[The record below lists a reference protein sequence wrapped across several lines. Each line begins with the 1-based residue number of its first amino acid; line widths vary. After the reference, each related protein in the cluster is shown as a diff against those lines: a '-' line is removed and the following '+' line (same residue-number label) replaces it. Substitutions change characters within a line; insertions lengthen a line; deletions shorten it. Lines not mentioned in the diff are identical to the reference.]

1 MPPDITGLLILQE
14 RDLRLQDL
22 RKELE
27 RIPKQQDLAKQ
38 RLAANEKAVA
48 DAKAAVQENEVAIK
62 GVELDI
68 GTRKES
74 ISRLKTQQFETKK
87 NEEYQ
92 ALGVKVT
99 HYGEEIDDLETRE
112 LELMERGDQL
122 KSLLAEAETAYGRTK
137 GGVDEEVET
146 LQVRAD
152 QFSRETE
159 SLEEERKQL
168 LVGMEEETISIYERL
183 LQKLGGPVVV
193 PITRAR
199 QCLGCHVKATPA
211 TMIRVQAG
219 KELVNCEN
227 CGRILYPQ

>member
-1 MPPDITGLLILQE
+1 MPPDITGLLSLQE

-38 RLAANEKAVA
+38 RLAAHEKAVA

-68 GTRKES
+68 GARKES

-92 ALGVKVT
+92 ALGVKVA

-146 LQVRAD
+146 LQAV
-152 QFSRETE
+152 SYTH
-159 SLEEERKQL
+159 LTLPTIL
-168 LVGMEEETISIYERL
+168 LV
-183 LQKLGGPVVV
+183 
-193 PITRAR
+193 
-199 QCLGCHVKATPA
+199 
-211 TMIRVQAG
+211 
-219 KELVNCEN
+219 
-227 CGRILYPQ
+227 

>member
-1 MPPDITGLLILQE
+1 MPPDITGLLSLQE

-38 RLAANEKAVA
+38 RLAAHEKAVA

-92 ALGVKVT
+92 ALGVKVA

-183 LQKLGGPVVV
+183 LQKLGAPVVV
-193 PITRAR
+193 
-199 QCLGCHVKATPA
+199 Q
-211 TMIRVQAG
+211 
-219 KELVNCEN
+219 
-227 CGRILYPQ
+227 ILSLIHI

>member
-1 MPPDITGLLILQE
+1 MPPDITGLLSLQE

-38 RLAANEKAVA
+38 RLAAHEKAVA

-68 GTRKES
+68 RTRKES

-92 ALGVKVT
+92 ALGVKVA

-183 LQKLGGPVVV
+183 LQKLGAPVVV
-193 PITRAR
+193 QITRAR

>member
-1 MPPDITGLLILQE
+1 MPPDITGLLSLQE

-38 RLAANEKAVA
+38 RLAAHEKAVA